1 MTELYVERGEATKD
15 EVQETIDEILAE
27 IATGEGQLADE
38 TRVVGMSVDVDTTIV
53 VKEAA
58 QGFVPFAALALAFA
72 GAAGKKLAERFWED
86 VLLPEIRRRRTADAV
101 GDRYEASDH
110 ED

>member
-15 EVQETIDEILAE
+15 ELQETIDEILAE
-27 IATGEGQLADE
+27 IATGEGELADE
-38 TRVVGMSVDVDTTIV
+38 ARAVGMSVDADTTIV
-53 VKEAA
+53 VEEAS

-72 GAAGKKLAERFWED
+72 GAAGKELAERFWED
-86 VLLPEIRRRRTADAV
+86 VLLPEIRRRRSADAV
-101 GDRYEASDH
+101 GDRCEASDH